1 MHTDYNMEQQEHH
14 QNIHKECVCSQTA
27 GPQTHRDLGQPNTDD
42 RRPRASSQRYRC
54 STTSPLSRELAR
66 SRDDSDLL
74 FFSSSNSHVQYG
86 VIQLSHGAQGL
97 YSEMSQRE
105 IKLHNHDLHDFSSNR
120 SGGAHCLWL
129 TKNPKKKCLYHLVQK
144 IISFHYYS

>member
-1 MHTDYNMEQQEHH
+1 MEQQEHH

-129 TKNPKKKCLYHLVQK
+129 TKNPKKNFLYNLVQK
-144 IISFHYYS
+144 VISFHYYS

>member
-1 MHTDYNMEQQEHH
+1 MEQQEHH

-54 STTSPLSRELAR
+54 STTSTLSTTYRELAR

-74 FFSSSNSHVQYG
+74 FFSTSNSHVQYR

-129 TKNPKKKCLYHLVQK
+129 TKNPKKNVCTIWFKK
-144 IISFHYYS
+144 

>member
-1 MHTDYNMEQQEHH
+1 M
-14 QNIHKECVCSQTA
+14 I
-27 GPQTHRDLGQPNTDD
+27 GDLGHHHSVIDVVQLH
-42 RRPRASSQRYRC
+42 QVQHW
-54 STTSPLSRELAR
+54 ELAR

-74 FFSSSNSHVQYG
+74 FFSSSNSHVQYR

-97 YSEMSQRE
+97 YSEMSQGE

-129 TKNPKKKCLYHLVQK
+129 TKNPKKKFLYNLVQK
-144 IISFHYYS
+144 IISFHYHS